1 MPFLQIAPELQL
13 QVVGEPARPL
23 PRVIFCA
30 ISLPA
35 HAERGTPGWGVVA
48 AVVLHQVVDH
58 PLLHKSSSAQAISP
72 SLAVTQSVKGR
83 NHNRLSLAIPPLRAF
98 SKGHT
103 RRGTVT
109 TKGGQGGEQ
118 FVIETRQRQ
127 RRRKDVVRDDEEE
140 ERTGARDKRHS
151 GVGGSSGRRTP
162 PSGRPPTTVAQKQ

>member
-1 MPFLQIAPELQL
+1 MKTEKKELCEPTDNIGYCRASAASRCAGTDKHQRQSRVRNTPSKCPGKIPRLPGRRGHKDWVTAGRQL
-13 QVVGEPARPL
+13 RPSCAR
-23 PRVIFCA
+23 
-30 ISLPA
+30 S
-35 HAERGTPGWGVVA
+35 GT
-48 AVVLHQVVDH
+48 
-58 PLLHKSSSAQAISP
+58 ISP

-83 NHNRLSLAIPPLRAF
+83 NHNRLGLAIRPLRAF

-140 ERTGARDKRHS
+140 ERTGARDNPRRRSIKVGERHS
-151 GVGGSSGRRTP
+151 SVD
-162 PSGRPPTTVAQKQ
+162 K

>member
-103 RRGTVT
+103 R
-109 TKGGQGGEQ
+109 KPA
-118 FVIETRQRQ
+118 FIPTRPRFLTASAGRALPSRSRATW
-127 RRRKDVVRDDEEE
+127 RRPWCPA
-140 ERTGARDKRHS
+140 TC
-151 GVGGSSGRRTP
+151 P
-162 PSGRPPTTVAQKQ
+162 PPTLSAARLPPAAAPMRMGA